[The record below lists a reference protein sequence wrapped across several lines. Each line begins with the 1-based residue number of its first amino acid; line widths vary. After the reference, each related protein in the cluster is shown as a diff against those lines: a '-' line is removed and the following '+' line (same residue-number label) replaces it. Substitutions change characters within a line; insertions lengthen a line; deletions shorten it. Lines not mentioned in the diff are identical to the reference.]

1 MQTIADLTVDQ
12 ILCLLLAFI
21 RVATIVAVLPII
33 GSRGT
38 PLTVKAGISIILT
51 IIMFPLLSVRVL
63 EIPTGVLSFA
73 VVAAKEVF
81 VGLTL
86 GFAAGLI
93 FAIVQYGAYLVDQE
107 MSFTFAE
114 TFDPMTEQSTTP
126 IAQLFAVVFSVMFLI
141 LGGHRMLITA
151 MAKAFEIIP
160 VGSVKLSAG
169 PLAVQLTRMTADIF
183 SVGLR
188 FTAPILI
195 TLIMTTTVLGIIA
208 RTAPQLN
215 IFIVGLPLK
224 IGMGFIL
231 IVVCLP
237 QLFGFFE
244 GMMMSMQQDLMRIIQ
259 LMT

>member
-12 ILCLLLAFI
+12 ILCFLMAFVRI
-21 RVATIVAVLPII
+21 ASTVAVLPII
-33 GSRGT
+33 GSSGT
-38 PLTVKAGISIILT
+38 PLTVKAGLSFILT
-51 IIMFPLLSVRVL
+51 MIMFPLLPVHVL
-63 EIPTGVLSFA
+63 TVPTGLIGFA
-73 VVAAKEVF
+73 VLVFKEVF

-86 GFAAGLI
+86 GFAASLI
-93 FAIVQYGAYLVDQE
+93 FAIIQYGSYIVDQE

-114 TFDPMTEQSTTP
+114 TFDPMTELSITP
-126 IAQLFAVVFSVMFLI
+126 VAQLFTVVFSVMLLV
-141 LGGHRMLITA
+141 LGGHRMLISA
-151 MAKAFEIIP
+151 MARAFELIP
-160 VGSVKLSAG
+160 LGNVQFNAG
-169 PLAVQLTRMTADIF
+169 PTAWQITRMIGDIF

-188 FTAPILI
+188 FSAPILV
-195 TLIMTTTVLGIIA
+195 TLILTTTVLGIIA

-224 IGMGFIL
+224 IGLGFLL

-244 GMMMSMQQDLMRIIQ
+244 GMMMNMQRDLFRLIH